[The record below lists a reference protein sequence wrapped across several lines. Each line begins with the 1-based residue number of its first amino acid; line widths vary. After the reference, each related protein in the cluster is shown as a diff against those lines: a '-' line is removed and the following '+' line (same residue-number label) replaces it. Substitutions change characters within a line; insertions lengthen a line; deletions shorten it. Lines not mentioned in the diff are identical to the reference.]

1 MLKGRGATKRQK
13 EILEFI
19 YNSIKNDGFP
29 PSFEDFSDKFGFK
42 SNQATLDHLKS
53 LEKKGLIKREEGSA
67 RGIVIRPLGYKILG
81 KDILIP
87 ATGTSFAGPIA
98 ESLEIHGE
106 WQAISQD
113 IHKLSTEVFIIKIN
127 GDSMIN
133 AGIQDGDQLL
143 VKKEKEFR
151 SGDIVLAQ
159 TPEGTTVKKFISQD
173 APPYLFLKP
182 ENPKYK
188 IIYFTEEITLQGK
201 IIGKFIAGKIEQL
214 VQGRFL

>member
-1 MLKGRGATKRQK
+1 MGQILLTKRQK
-13 EILEFI
+13 EFLRAI
-19 YNSIKNDGFP
+19 YSSLKNEGYP
-29 PSFEDFSDKFGFK
+29 PTFEELRQQFDIS
-42 SNQATLDHLKS
+42 SNQAIIDHLNA
-53 LEKKGLIKREEGSA
+53 LEKKGVITRDDTA
-67 RGIVIRPLGYKILG
+67 RGIRISPLGYKILD
-81 KDILIP
+81 KDVLIP
-87 ATGTSFAGPIA
+87 ATGTSFAGPVA
-98 ESLEIHGE
+98 ESVEIRGE
-106 WQAISQD
+106 WQAVSQD
-113 IHKLSTEVFIIKIN
+113 VHKLNDEVFIIKIN

-188 IIYFTEEITLQGK
+188 IIHFTEEITLQGK
-201 IIGKFIAGKIEQL
+201 IIGKFTAGKIEQL
-214 VQGRFL
+214 VQRRFL